1 MRANYGQLLG
11 VHHSMLPIWAILL
24 MHDDS
29 CRQGTKDHT
38 RMLHEQPARKQARCG
53 HTCSQASWPRNCQ
66 VFTMIWPL
74 KEWILKL
81 QVMITNTLLTTS
93 SANASK
99 KSPNVHN
106 SSRNHPRPNAWKN
119 RRCSF
124 AKMLFGSSISG
135 YKFLVNV
142 RLDLSCWE
150 PLTKAIPKSSTF
162 KSCRTFSC
170 IFSEVE
176 GCWLL
181 TVYLVAEGCWLVRE
195 SIAFKNLGVHG
206 PRDERLLWFCEL
218 WILDTQLQLNMFR
231 LQHIR
236 KATKRNQ
243 VVNMICIL
251 FQSPKIYSP
260 HTKMATRQQM
270 VSRLDHFTKHSNG
283 NRWNLTGTSPS

>member
-1 MRANYGQLLG
+1 MANYLVCIIVCSQSGQ
-11 VHHSMLPIWAILL
+11 
-24 MHDDS
+24 S
-29 CRQGTKDHT
+29 CWCTMTLAVKGPKII
-38 RMLHEQPARKQARCG
+38 PGCS
-53 HTCSQASWPRNCQ
+53 TCSLQGNRPAAVTLVRRQVDQEIAQ

-99 KSPNVHN
+99 RSPNVHN

-195 SIAFKNLGVHG
+195 SVAFKNLGVHG

-270 VSRLDHFTKHSNG
+270 VSRLDHFIKHSNG